1 MSQRSSS
8 AAPPLRQMLEGLIS
22 VPSVSSVNPHLDQSN
37 RPVLE
42 LLSTWLEDA
51 GFRVEILPL
60 PGQPEK
66 ANLIAT
72 LGGEGLSGAGLAD
85 SAQGH
90 KPLSGLVL
98 SGHADTVPFDAHL
111 WRSDPLRLTEAD
123 GRLYGI
129 GTADMKSFLGLAI
142 EAARSFRP
150 ADLKRPLILLATA
163 DEESAM
169 HGARALVESGR
180 TLGRHAVIGEP
191 TGLRPVRAHKGV
203 MAEAIRL
210 TGRSGHASDPS
221 LGNNALEGMHEVMTA
236 LLAWRDALKQTH
248 RDPAF
253 AIDHPTMNVG
263 HIHGGDNFNRIC
275 GHCELHIDIRPLP
288 HQDPEQLRA
297 ELRERVAPIAERRE
311 LVLEIAPLFPSIP
324 PAETAAGA
332 AIVQAAEAL
341 TGHRAES
348 VSFGTEAPFLNAL
361 GMETIVFGPG
371 DIEQA
376 HQPNEYL
383 ALDRIP
389 PMLGYLRQL
398 IQRFCVDDGGAL

>member
-1 MSQRSSS
+1 
-8 AAPPLRQMLEGLIS
+8 LG
-22 VPSVSSVNPHLDQSN
+22 DK
-37 RPVLE
+37 
-42 LLSTWLEDA
+42 
-51 GFRVEILPL
+51 LP
-60 PGQPEK
+60 
-66 ANLIAT
+66 
-72 LGGEGLSGAGLAD
+72 
-85 SAQGH
+85 
-90 KPLSGLVL
+90 SGLVL
-98 SGHADTVPFDAHL
+98 SGHADTVPFDEHL
-111 WRSDPLRLTEAD
+111 WRSDPLRLTETD

-142 EAARSFRP
+142 EAARGFKP

-180 TLGRHAVIGEP
+180 VLGRHAVIGEP
-191 TGLRPVRAHKGV
+191 TSLRPVRAHKGV

-221 LGNNALEGMHEVMTA
+221 LGNNALEGMHEVLSA
-236 LLAWRDALKQTH
+236 LFAWRDELKRRH
-248 RDPAF
+248 HDPAF
-253 AIDHPTMNVG
+253 AIDYPTMNLG

-288 HQDPEQLRA
+288 HQEPEQLRA
-297 ELRERVAPIAERRE
+297 ELRERVAPIAERLE
-311 LVLEIAPLFPSIP
+311 LALEVAPLFPSVP
-324 PAETAAGA
+324 PAETATGA

-341 TGHRAES
+341 TGLQAES
-348 VSFGTEAPFLNAL
+348 VNFGTEAPFLNAL

-371 DIEQA
+371 NIEQA

-398 IQRFCVDDGGAL
+398 IQRFCVDS

>member
-1 MSQRSSS
+1 MSQRSAST
-8 AAPPLRQMLEGLIS
+8 APPLRQMLEALIAA
-22 VPSVSSVNPHLDQSN
+22 PSVSSVDPALDQSN
-37 RPVLE
+37 RPVLD
-42 LLSTWLEDA
+42 LLAGWLEDA

-66 ANLIAT
+66 ANLVAT
-72 LGGEGLSGAGLAD
+72 LGGQ
-85 SAQGH
+85 AQPGMDQV
-90 KPLSGLVL
+90 PLSGLVL

-111 WRSDPLRLTEAD
+111 WHSDPLRLTEAE

-142 EAARSFRP
+142 EAARGFKP
-150 ADLKRPLILLATA
+150 ADLQRPLILLATA

-180 TLGRHAVIGEP
+180 ALGRHAVIGEP
-191 TGLRPVRAHKGV
+191 TSLRPVRAHKGV

-210 TGRSGHASDPS
+210 TGRSGHASDPN
-221 LGNNALEGMHEVMTA
+221 LGNNALEGMHEVLTA
-236 LLAWRDALKQTH
+236 LLAWRDALKATH

-253 AIDHPTMNVG
+253 AIDYPTMNLG

-288 HQDPEQLRA
+288 QQQPEQLRA
-297 ELRERVAPIAERRE
+297 ELRERVAPIAERRGLE
-311 LVLEIAPLFPSIP
+311 LELAPLFPSIP
-324 PAETAAGA
+324 PAETPAGA

-341 TGHRAES
+341 TGQRAES

-371 DIEQA
+371 AIEQA

-398 IQRFCVDDGGAL
+398 IQRFCV

>member
-1 MSQRSSS
+1 MSLRSAST
-8 AAPPLRQMLEGLIS
+8 APPLRQMLEGLIS
-22 VPSVSSVNPHLDQSN
+22 VPSVSSVNPRLDQSN
-37 RPVLE
+37 RPVLDR
-42 LLSTWLEDA
+42 LAGWLEDA
-51 GFRVEILPL
+51 GFRVEILPV

-66 ANLIAT
+66 ANLVAT
-72 LGGEGLSGAGLAD
+72 LGGPG
-85 SAQGH
+85 QGDEQ
-90 KPLSGLVL
+90 PNGLVL
-98 SGHADTVPFDAHL
+98 SGHADTVPFDEHL
-111 WRSDPLRLTEAD
+111 WRHDPLRLTEAD

-142 EAARSFRP
+142 EAARSFKP

-191 TGLRPVRAHKGV
+191 TSLRPVRAHKGV

-210 TGRSGHASDPS
+210 TGRSGHASDPG
-221 LGNNALEGMHEVMTA
+221 LGNNALEGMHEVLTA
-236 LLAWRDALKQTH
+236 VLAWRDELKQAH

-253 AIDHPTMNVG
+253 AIDHPTLNVG

-288 HQDPEQLRA
+288 DQEPEQLRA
-297 ELRERVAPIAERRE
+297 ELSDRITPIAERRE
-311 LVLEIAPLFPSIP
+311 LQLEIEPLFPSIP

-371 DIEQA
+371 DIDQA

-398 IQRFCVDDGGAL
+398 IQRFCVDD

>member
-1 MSQRSSS
+1 MSQRSVST
-8 AAPPLRQMLEGLIS
+8 APPLRQMLEGLIA
-22 VPSVSSVNPHLDQSN
+22 VPSVSSVNPGLDQSN
-37 RPVLE
+37 RP
-42 LLSTWLEDA
+42 LLDLLAGWLEDA

-66 ANLIAT
+66 ANLVAT
-72 LGGEGLSGAGLAD
+72 LGGHG
-85 SAQGH
+85 QGG
-90 KPLSGLVL
+90 SGLVL
-98 SGHADTVPFDAHL
+98 SGHADTVPFDEHL

-142 EAARSFRP
+142 DAARGFKP
-150 ADLKRPLILLATA
+150 ADLKQPLILLATA

-180 TLGRHAVIGEP
+180 VLGRHAVIGEP
-191 TGLRPVRAHKGV
+191 TSLRPVRAHKGV

-221 LGNNALEGMHEVMTA
+221 LGNNALEGMHEVLSA
-236 LLAWRDALKQTH
+236 LFAWRDELKRTQ

-253 AIDHPTMNVG
+253 AIDYPTMNVG

-275 GHCELHIDIRPLP
+275 GHCELHLDIRPLP
-288 HQDPEQLRA
+288 HQSPEQLRA
-297 ELRERVAPIAERRE
+297 ELRERVAPIAERRALE
-311 LVLEIAPLFPSIP
+311 LDIEPLFPSIP

-371 DIEQA
+371 DIDQA

-383 ALDRIP
+383 ALDRIA

-398 IQRFCVDDGGAL
+398 VQRFCVDA

>member
-1 MSQRSSS
+1 MSQRS
-8 AAPPLRQMLEGLIS
+8 ATPAPPLRQMLEGLIS
-22 VPSVSSVNPHLDQSN
+22 VPSVSSVNPRFDQSN
-37 RPVLE
+37 RP
-42 LLSTWLEDA
+42 LLDLLAGWLEAA

-60 PGQPEK
+60 PDQPEK
-66 ANLIAT
+66 ANLVAT
-72 LGGEGLSGAGLAD
+72 LGGHGECG
-85 SAQGH
+85 
-90 KPLSGLVL
+90 SGLIL
-98 SGHADTVPFDAHL
+98 SGHADTVPFDEHL
-111 WRSDPLRLTEAD
+111 WRYDPLRLTEAD

-142 EAARSFRP
+142 EAARGFRS

-180 TLGRHAVIGEP
+180 RLGRYAVIGEP
-191 TGLRPVRAHKGV
+191 TSLRPVRAHKGV

-221 LGNNALEGMHEVMTA
+221 LGNNALEGMHEVLTA
-236 LLAWRDALKQTH
+236 VLAWRDELKRSH

-253 AIDHPTMNVG
+253 VVDHPTMNVG

-275 GHCELHIDIRPLP
+275 GHCELHLDIRPLP
-288 HQDPEQLRA
+288 HQQPEQLRA
-297 ELRERVAPIAERRE
+297 ELRERIAPIAERRE
-311 LVLEIAPLFPSIP
+311 LQFEIEPLFPSIP
-324 PAETAAGA
+324 PGETATGS

-341 TGHRAES
+341 SGQPAES
-348 VSFGTEAPFLNAL
+348 ASFGTELPFLNAL

-383 ALDRIP
+383 ALGRIP
-389 PMLGYLRQL
+389 LMLGYLRQL
-398 IQRFCVDDGGAL
+398 IQRFCVDD

>member
-1 MSQRSSS
+1 MSQRSAST
-8 AAPPLRQMLEGLIS
+8 APPLRQMLEGLIA
-22 VPSVSSVNPHLDQSN
+22 VPSVSSVDPGLDQSN
-37 RPVLE
+37 RPVLD
-42 LLSTWLEDA
+42 LLAGWLEDA
-51 GFRVEILPL
+51 GFRIEILPL
-60 PGQPEK
+60 PSQPKK
-66 ANLIAT
+66 ANLVAT
-72 LGGEGLSGAGLAD
+72 LGGYNQGRAGLLA
-85 SAQGH
+85 SARDNQ
-90 KPLSGLVL
+90 PPSGLVL
-98 SGHADTVPFDAHL
+98 SGHADTVPFDEHL
-111 WRSDPLRLTEAD
+111 WRSDPLHLTEAD

-142 EAARSFRP
+142 EAARGFKP
-150 ADLKRPLILLATA
+150 ADLKHPLILLATA

-180 TLGRHAVIGEP
+180 ALGRHALIGEP
-191 TGLRPVRAHKGV
+191 TSLRPVRAHKGV

-221 LGNNALEGMHEVMTA
+221 LGNNALEGMHEVLSA
-236 LLAWRDALKQTH
+236 LFAWRDELKRTQ

-253 AIDHPTMNVG
+253 AIDYPTMNVG

-275 GHCELHIDIRPLP
+275 GHCELHLDIRPLP
-288 HQDPEQLRA
+288 HQQPEQLRA
-297 ELRERVAPIAERRE
+297 ELRERVAPIAERRALE
-311 LVLEIAPLFPSIP
+311 LDIEPLFPSIP

-341 TGHRAES
+341 TGHHAES
-348 VSFGTEAPFLNAL
+348 ASFGTEAPFLNAL

-371 DIEQA
+371 DIDQA

-383 ALDRIP
+383 ALDRIA

-398 IQRFCVDDGGAL
+398 IQRFCVDA